1 MACTICRQNGH
12 YKTTCPK
19 NPSKALGKRK
29 QPPSPSP
36 PSLPQNPP
44 THTVPRPAPRRLLP
58 RTPDAPTMAIPSS
71 SQQGG
76 GLPPRPSPPPPLL
89 LAPQPPRP
97 LRLRALLPRPPQAE
111 PPPSAIPQAWLH
123 ARFHEQMSR
132 KVTKRLYA
140 AFKAAA
146 HTAAK
151 TFLAFYNTRPVDS
164 LNLLLSLPARCLSF
178 PKGKGQVPKTRAALL
193 AFAEGNWPE
202 PPSEASPRERPAP
215 RPPSDHTAQA
225 SAVRRAC
232 ALVRE
237 GLLSKAA
244 AALDALPPL
253 AFTDELKLVLQQLHP
268 PAVEAMA
275 DDVPREE
282 HLRCGRD
289 EVLGA
294 VKRLPRGSAP
304 GPSGWTFELIET
316 ACSGAGEHNMFVK
329 ALTLL
334 SNLLFS
340 ASLPPVCV
348 DDLTASILVPLAKS
362 SNGVRPIAI
371 GEAFIRIAGKV
382 AMAKVR
388 GLGAEGERQYGVCK
402 QAGLERLLHKLREG
416 MDTKLIA
423 SVLSLDFKNAFNSV
437 SRAHIAREV
446 AKVLPR
452 LSRFFH
458 LAYSRPA
465 KLFLRRRGAPPRCP
479 SFTGRRAAGRP
490 SWLTLLRH
498 CHCPSP
504 PYPRG
509 PFPRPRRR
517 RIL

>member
-1 MACTICRQNGH
+1 
-12 YKTTCPK
+12 
-19 NPSKALGKRK
+19 
-29 QPPSPSP
+29 
-36 PSLPQNPP
+36 
-44 THTVPRPAPRRLLP
+44 
-58 RTPDAPTMAIPSS
+58 
-71 SQQGG
+71 
-76 GLPPRPSPPPPLL
+76 
-89 LAPQPPRP
+89 
-97 LRLRALLPRPPQAE
+97 
-111 PPPSAIPQAWLH
+111 
-123 ARFHEQMSR
+123 
-132 KVTKRLYA
+132 
-140 AFKAAA
+140 
-146 HTAAK
+146 
-151 TFLAFYNTRPVDS
+151 
-164 LNLLLSLPARCLSF
+164 
-178 PKGKGQVPKTRAALL
+178 
-193 AFAEGNWPE
+193 
-202 PPSEASPRERPAP
+202 
-215 RPPSDHTAQA
+215 
-225 SAVRRAC
+225 
-232 ALVRE
+232 
-237 GLLSKAA
+237 
-244 AALDALPPL
+244 
-253 AFTDELKLVLQQLHP
+253 
-268 PAVEAMA
+268 
-275 DDVPREE
+275 
-282 HLRCGRD
+282 
-289 EVLGA
+289 
-294 VKRLPRGSAP
+294 
-304 GPSGWTFELIET
+304 
-316 ACSGAGEHNMFVK
+316 MFVK

-348 DDLTASILVPLAKS
+348 DDLTASILVPLAKN

-423 SVLSLDFKNAFNSV
+423 SVLSLDFKNAFTSI

-465 KLFLRRRGAPPRCP
+465 KLFLRRRGAPPRRP

-504 PYPRG
+504 PCPRG

-517 RIL
+517 HIL